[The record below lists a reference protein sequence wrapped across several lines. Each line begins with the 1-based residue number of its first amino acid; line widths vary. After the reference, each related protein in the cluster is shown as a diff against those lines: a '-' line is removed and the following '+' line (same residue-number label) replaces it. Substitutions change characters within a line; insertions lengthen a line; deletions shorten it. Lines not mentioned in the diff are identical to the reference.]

1 MGITQSVNYFYFL
14 IKRNI
19 KMCRYFAGIFALL
32 CITKVIQNLEKS
44 NEMAFKTKMNTPFI
58 YKMNRKI

>member
-1 MGITQSVNYFYFL
+1 MGIAHSVNYIFFL
-14 IKRNI
+14 VKRNI
-19 KMCRYFAGIFALL
+19 NFAGIFELL
-32 CITKVIQNLEKS
+32 CINKVTQNLEKS